1 MGNEIVSHLT
11 FYNME
16 NTKVLILAMGCNQDF
31 FIQEE
36 KVVRN
41 TYAADILNN
50 KYKNIDFWTFTAST
64 DGKYHINKKIHKI
77 AVPCDDSLYGTY
89 DKNIKTFKVI
99 NEVLQLE
106 YDYILHTNLSTFI
119 HVQYLNDFIKSIP
132 ESDIQKHYLYSNKL
146 YASKDGCG
154 PEEFDIYGLGNSLL
168 IPKFWVDVLIKYPAH
183 SLKCYN
189 KTQNPLTIDDNT
201 FGFIINTY
209 SDLHGIDKFDIWK
222 QYKDNK
228 NIFLVKPVREYGTHD
243 RTIEFQWMI
252 EFYRTSKNTYY
263 YEPNI
268 YNILTQDQGVLCI
281 DFSVN
286 IGITVPIQE
295 FKKLRQT
302 GEIYSVVNFNK

>member
-1 MGNEIVSHLT
+1 
-11 FYNME
+11 ME

-41 TYAADILNN
+41 TYANDILNN
-50 KYKNIDFWTFTAST
+50 KYKNIDFWTFTTST

-99 NEVLQLE
+99 NEVLQLD

-119 HVQYLNDFIKSIP
+119 HIPYLNDFIKAIP
-132 ESDIQKHYLYSNKL
+132 ESDIQKHYIYSNKL

-168 IPKFWVDVLIKYPAH
+168 IPKFWVDVLIKYPVH

-189 KTQNPLTIDDNT
+189 KTQNPLNIDDNT

-209 SDLHGIDKFDIWK
+209 SDLHRIDKFDIWK
-222 QYKDNK
+222 QYGNHK
-228 NIFLVKPVREYGTHD
+228 NIFLAKPVREYINID
-243 RTIEFQWMI
+243 RTIEFQRMA
-252 EFYRTSKNTYY
+252 ELYSTTKNEYY

-268 YNILTQDQGVLCI
+268 YNILIQEQQVLCI

-286 IGITVPIQE
+286 IGRLVPIQD

-302 GEIYSVVNFNK
+302 GEIYDVVNFNK

>member
-1 MGNEIVSHLT
+1 MKQFPIQH

-41 TYAADILNN
+41 TYAKDILNN

-64 DGKYHINKKIHKI
+64 DGKYHINKTIHKI

-99 NEVLQLE
+99 NEVLQLD

-119 HVQYLNDFIKSIP
+119 HIQYLNDFIKSIP
-132 ESDIQKHYLYSNKL
+132 ESGIQNHYIYSNKL

-168 IPKFWVDVLIKYPAH
+168 IPKFWIDVLIKYPVN

-189 KTQNPLTIDDNT
+189 KTKNPLTIDDNT

-222 QYKDNK
+222 QYNEHK
-228 NIFLVKPVREYGTHD
+228 NIFLVKPVREYDNTD
-243 RTIEFQWMI
+243 RTIEFQRMN
-252 EFYRTSKNTYY
+252 EFYSISKNTYY

-268 YNILTQDQGVLCI
+268 YNTLTEEQWVLCI

-286 IGITVPIQE
+286 MGRSVPIQD

-302 GEIYSVVNFNK
+302 GEIYSIVNFK

>member
-1 MGNEIVSHLT
+1 MKQFPIQH

-36 KVVRN
+36 KVVRK
-41 TYAADILNN
+41 TYAKDILNN
-50 KYKNIDFWTFTAST
+50 KYQNIDFWTFTAST

-99 NEVLQLE
+99 NEVLQLD

-119 HVQYLNDFIKSIP
+119 HVPYLNDFIKSIP
-132 ESDIQKHYLYSNKL
+132 ESDIQKHYIYSNKL

-168 IPKFWVDVLIKYPAH
+168 IPKFWVDVLIKYPVH

-222 QYKDNK
+222 QCGNHK
-228 NIFLVKPVREYGTHD
+228 NIFLVKPVREYINTD
-243 RTIEFQWMI
+243 RTIEFQRMT
-252 EFYRTSKNTYY
+252 EFYSTSNNTYY

-268 YNILTQDQGVLCI
+268 YDILMQDQWVLCI

-286 IGITVPIQE
+286 KGRSVPIHD

-302 GEIYSVVNFNK
+302 GKIYDVVNFNK